1 MSDCTPTYRSL
12 IPKLLRSVAGLAVAC
27 TMVSC
32 INEDLSDCGSYCDFN
47 FRFTTELEMEWIIN
61 SHLSAGAAEQEM
73 SRLLIEKLN
82 PVFSGKIYHLEV
94 PFFESG
100 SRGNRPLRD
109 RRGRRRQRG
118 ELLALPAARHLSPPP
133 GGQCRNRARL
143 RYDDLRLPR

>member
-100 SRGNRPLRD
+100 SRATAHYETVEAGGGNEVNYSLY
-109 RRGRRRQRG
+109 
-118 ELLALPAARHLSPPP
+118 LPQGHLPPP
-133 GGQCRNRARL
+133 SGGQCRNRARL

>member
-1 MSDCTPTYRSL
+1 MPTYRSL

-47 FRFTTELEMEWIIN
+47 FRFTTELEMEWIVN

-73 SRLLIEKLN
+73 SRLLIEKLD

-94 PFFESG
+94 PFFESESRATAHYETVEAGG
-100 SRGNRPLRD
+100 SNEVNP
-109 RRGRRRQRG
+109 
-118 ELLALPAARHLSPPP
+118 LALPAARHLPPPP
-133 GGQCRNRARL
+133 GGQCRNRTRL

>member
-82 PVFSGKIYHLEV
+82 PVFSGKI
-94 PFFESG
+94 
-100 SRGNRPLRD
+100 
-109 RRGRRRQRG
+109 
-118 ELLALPAARHLSPPP
+118 
-133 GGQCRNRARL
+133 
-143 RYDDLRLPR
+143 